1 MQLVD
6 LLRGRAVTIGAAAVL
21 ALAVAGGAAWFFFN
35 PAIQS
40 LAGGEVTVG
49 GPFKLTD
56 QHGAEVTERDFAGR
70 YMLIYFGYTFC
81 PDFCPLS
88 LANMTQALDLLPPE
102 QAEQVMPMF
111 ITVDPERDTVEQLA
125 EYAPLFHPRLVA
137 LTGTPEETRQRPR
150 RTGLFQQGWQWRWND
165 YLMDH
170 STFIYLMGPDGK
182 YVDHFSQSATPK
194 EIAAGIA
201 AAIAKAEELVAA
213 SRSVTSVA
221 RHARARSSTG

>member
-6 LLRGRAVTIGAAAVL
+6 MLRGRAVTIGAAAVL
-21 ALAVAGGAAWFFFN
+21 ALAVAGGAAWFIFN

-40 LAGGEVTVG
+40 LAGGEATVG

-102 QAEQVMPMF
+102 QAGQVVPMF

-137 LTGTPEETRQRPR
+137 LTGSPEAIKAAARAYRVYYTRA
-150 RTGLFQQGWQWRWND
+150 GDADSND

-182 YVDHFSQSATPK
+182 YVRHFAHNATP
-194 EIAAGIA
+194 EEIA
-201 AAIAKAEELVAA
+201 AAIGAA
-213 SRSVTSVA
+213 LA
-221 RHARARSSTG
+221 TG